1 MGIFAKIRDLFRDV
15 KDIDVDYDVVPKV
28 RKIKR
33 NDIKRYNKA
42 IKNGNCCWAKTKGFT
57 IK

>member
-1 MGIFAKIRDLFRDV
+1 MSIFAKIRNLFRDV
-15 KDIDVDYDVVPKV
+15 KDIEVDYDVVPKV
-28 RKIKR
+28 RKIKNKDLR
-33 NDIKRYNKA
+33 LYNKA